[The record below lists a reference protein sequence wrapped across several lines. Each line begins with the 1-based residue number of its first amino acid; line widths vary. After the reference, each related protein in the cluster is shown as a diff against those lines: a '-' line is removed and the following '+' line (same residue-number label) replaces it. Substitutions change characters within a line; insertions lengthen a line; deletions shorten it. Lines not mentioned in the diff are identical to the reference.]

1 MCHVFVFLF
10 KQNAVYELRMSD
22 WSSDV
27 CSSDLVLVHEHC
39 LAWLADALD
48 RDDRDVPPALE
59 ALQDKPALLN
69 LLGEPVWP
77 DEAAWRD
84 SVALAQPFAGEID
97 ARLVAPPPG
106 ARHATARLFRELGVA
121 RPSEIARLSLAA
133 QPESAPEPAATA
145 RLRER
150 APLRVWLAPN
160 SAFRAR
166 PHA

>member
-106 ARHATARLFRELGVA
+106 ARQATARLVRELGVA
-121 RPSEIARLSLAA
+121 RLSEIAGLSLAA
-133 QPESAPEPAATA
+133 QPDSAAE
-145 RLRER
+145 
-150 APLRVWLAPN
+150 LA
-160 SAFRAR
+160 
-166 PHA
+166 